1 MQIEG
6 LPPEERYYYR
16 HLNKNAKRLYLEMLE
31 GFFRL
36 DLSYSYRATAELMD
50 SGDAFEAIRWDY
62 PELFWIQRSIGVGQT
77 DENFDEYYRVD
88 EDGTVTATLGIYYT
102 REEILEIL
110 ARLDAVYHEFDGIA
124 DAFELELAAYRYA
137 IEHFEY
143 AHEYRALEGRELD
156 EVYTLAGLMRN
167 GRGVCT
173 AYTRFIQYILGR
185 RGIPAVP
192 ILQALERGNGES
204 GHAWLAVMID
214 GEYYHLDATFDDGG
228 EENPRRFPY
237 RHFNVTDE
245 EIAADRDLDRSLYPD
260 IVCRATAANYY
271 RRRGLY
277 FETDDEALRGARRFL
292 REQEPTDKE
301 ALYFFFRMP
310 PGYGSDALLSRIP
323 KELAGDTAA
332 TKITTAKNDRLGRY
346 RIEFDYTVTKD
357 GAAE

>member
-1 MQIEG
+1 MLREG

-16 HLNKNAKRLYLEMLE
+16 HLGDVAKRLYLEMLE
-31 GFFRL
+31 RFFRL
-36 DLSYSYRATAELMD
+36 DLSYSYRATVELMD

-62 PELFWIQRSIGVGQT
+62 PELFFIQRSIGVGQT
-77 DENFDEYYRVD
+77 DENFDEYYKVD

-102 REEILEIL
+102 KEEILEIL
-110 ARLDAVYHEFDGIA
+110 EGLDAVYHEFDGIT
-124 DAFELELAAYRYA
+124 DPFELELAAYRYA

-143 AHEYRALEGRELD
+143 AHEYRELAGRELD
-156 EVYTLAGLMRN
+156 EVYTLAGLIRN
-167 GRGVCT
+167 RRGVCA

-214 GEYYHLDATFDDGG
+214 GEYYHLDATFDDGD

-237 RHFNVTDE
+237 RHFNITDE
-245 EIAADRDLDRSLYPD
+245 EIAADRDLDRALYPD

-271 RRRGLY
+271 RRRGLF

-292 REQEPTDKE
+292 RESEPTEKE

-310 PGYGSDALLSRIP
+310 PGYGSDALLARIP
-323 KELAGDTAA
+323 TELAGDTAA
-332 TKITTAKNDRLGRY
+332 GRITPARNGRLGRY
-346 RIEFDYTVTKD
+346 VIEFDYTVPKD

>member
-1 MQIEG
+1 MLREG

-16 HLNKNAKRLYLEMLE
+16 HLGDVAKRLYLEMLE
-31 GFFRL
+31 RFFRL
-36 DLSYSYRATAELMD
+36 DLSYSYRATVELMD

-62 PELFWIQRSIGVGQT
+62 PELFFIQRSIGVGQT
-77 DENFDEYYRVD
+77 DENFDEYYKVD

-102 REEILEIL
+102 KEEILEIL
-110 ARLDAVYHEFDGIA
+110 EGLDAVYHEFDGIT
-124 DAFELELAAYRYA
+124 DPFELELAAYRYA

-143 AHEYRALEGRELD
+143 AHEYRELAGRELD
-156 EVYTLAGLMRN
+156 EVYTLAGLIRN
-167 GRGVCT
+167 RRGVCA

-214 GEYYHLDATFDDGG
+214 GEYYHLDATFDDGD

-237 RHFNVTDE
+237 RHFNITDE
-245 EIAADRDLDRSLYPD
+245 EIAADRDLDRALYPD

-271 RRRGLY
+271 RRRGLF

-292 REQEPTDKE
+292 RESEPTEKE

-310 PGYGSDALLSRIP
+310 PGYGSDALLARIP
-323 KELAGDTAA
+323 TELAGDTAA
-332 TKITTAKNDRLGRY
+332 GRITPARNGRLGRY
-346 RIEFDYTVTKD
+346 CIEFDYTVPKD
-357 GAAE
+357 DTTE

>member
-1 MQIEG
+1 MEKKRKGERTMLHEG

-16 HLNKNAKRLYLEMLE
+16 HLNENARRLYLEMLR
-31 GFFRL
+31 GFLRL
-36 DLSYSYRATAELMD
+36 ELSYSYRQTVELMD

-77 DENFDEYYRVD
+77 DENFDEYYRVA

-102 REEILEIL
+102 KEEILEIL
-110 ARLDAVYHEFDGIA
+110 TRLDSVYHEFDGIT
-124 DAFELELAAYRYA
+124 DPFELELAAYRYA

-143 AHEYRALEGRELD
+143 AHEHRALSGKDQD
-156 EVYTLAGLMRN
+156 EVHTLAGLMRN
-167 GRGVCT
+167 GRGVCS

-185 RGIPAVP
+185 RGIPAVA
-192 ILQALERGNGES
+192 ILQAIQKGNDES

-214 GEYYHLDATFDDGG
+214 GEYYHLDATFDDGD
-228 EENPRRFPY
+228 EDNPRRFPY
-237 RHFNVTDE
+237 RHFNITDE
-245 EIAADRDLDRSLYPD
+245 EIANDRDLDPTLYPD

-292 REQEPTDKE
+292 REREPTEKG

-310 PGYGSDALLSRIP
+310 P
-323 KELAGDTAA
+323 
-332 TKITTAKNDRLGRY
+332 
-346 RIEFDYTVTKD
+346 
-357 GAAE
+357 